1 MKSGTGQKMICNMIT
16 TATMIRLGRVRG
28 NRMVNMQLSNDKLI
42 DRGTRMVAD
51 ELGIGYERAR
61 GLLLLH
67 GSASKAIEAG
77 HNTGAGGRRVASGRP
92 EPIQGNGGPSALCRT
107 IVGGFCIG
115 VLFAVRILTAIYAG
129 LSHSDGSG
137 SDFLALPAPLALFGR
152 LRAERCRG
160 RAGRAA

>member
-1 MKSGTGQKMICNMIT
+1 MICNMIT

-67 GSASKAIEAG
+67 GSALKAIEAG
-77 HNTGAGGRRVASGRP
+77 RDGKMP
-92 EPIQGNGGPSALCRT
+92 EPREAD
-107 IVGGFCIG
+107 V
-115 VLFAVRILTAIYAG
+115 
-129 LSHSDGSG
+129 
-137 SDFLALPAPLALFGR
+137 
-152 LRAERCRG
+152 
-160 RAGRAA
+160 